1 MRRSRSLQ
9 FLAWA
14 LVLALF
20 LSACAPEKPLETVR
34 DTRTTVLTPEAP
46 GEIVTGNDYATLD
59 SSRTQEGYI
68 QVCYSGEAPRAKLQ
82 LMDPEGTLY
91 IYTLLPGGFETLPLT
106 GGDGIYSV
114 TVLENAFDNVYA
126 VAYTG
131 ELEASQVDEFKPYL
145 YPNQY
150 VWYTADS
157 KVLTLGRELSDRSA
171 DDLSYVQNVYE
182 YVTKNIVYDKALAAD
197 VPTDYLPDPDR
208 TAETGKGICLDYA
221 SLMTALLRSQG
232 IPAKLVVGWSG
243 TQYHAWI
250 SVWTEDTGWVDGVIF
265 FDGIAWQRLDPTF
278 ASYDN
283 QSDRIMR
290 YIGDGTNYSEKYFY

>member
-20 LSACAPEKPLETVR
+20 LPACAPEKPLDTVR
-34 DTRTTVLTPEAP
+34 STRTTVLTPEAP

-68 QVCYSGEAPRAKLQ
+68 QVRYSGEAPRAKLQ

-150 VWYTADS
+150 VWYTEDS
-157 KVLTLGRELSDRSA
+157 KVYALGAELSAKSR
-171 DDLSYVQNVYE
+171 DDLHYVENVYAYVVENVE
-182 YVTKNIVYDKALAAD
+182 YDYDLAASIP
-197 VPTDYLPDPDR
+197 VDYLPDVDR
-208 TAETGKGICLDYA
+208 TIETGKGVCLDYA
-221 SLMTALLRSQG
+221 ALMTALLRSQG

-250 SVWTEDTGWVDGVIF
+250 SVYLAETGWVDGVIF
-265 FDGIAWQRLDPTF
+265 FDGINWSRCDPTL
-278 ASYDN
+278 AAGN
-283 QSDRIMR
+283 R
-290 YIGDGTNYSEKYFY
+290 GTSVKDYVNNNSNYREKLFY

>member
-1 MRRSRSLQ
+1 MRRNMIL
-9 FLAWA
+9 WA
-14 LVLALF
+14 LLLALF
-20 LSACAPEKPLETVR
+20 LSACAPSDR
-34 DTRTTVLTPEAP
+34 APEGGRITATDCLLPESP
-46 GEIVTGNDYATLD
+46 GVEVIGNDFARMDYSHVD
-59 SSRTQEGYI
+59 EGYI
-68 QVCYSGEAPRAKLQ
+68 QVSYEGPALKAKVQIL
-82 LMDPEGTLY
+82 DPAGQTYLYTLY
-91 IYTLLPGGFETLPLT
+91 PGESGILPLT
-106 GGDGIYSV
+106 GGSGGYTV
-114 TVLENAFDNVYA
+114 TVLENAFDDFYA
-126 VAYTG
+126 VAFKT
-131 ELEASQVDEFKPYL
+131 ELETEVADEFRPYL

-250 SVWTEDTGWVDGVIF
+250 SVYLKETGWVDGAIF
-265 FDGIAWQRLDPTF
+265 FDGTNWSRLDPTL
-278 ASYDN
+278 AAGN
-283 QSDRIMR
+283 R
-290 YIGDGTNYSEKYFY
+290 GTSVKDYVNNNANYKERFFY

>member
-34 DTRTTVLTPEAP
+34 ATRTTVLTPEAP

-150 VWYTADS
+150 VWYTEDS
-157 KVLTLGRELSDRSA
+157 KVYALGAELSAKSR
-171 DDLSYVQNVYE
+171 DDLHYVENVYAYVVENVE
-182 YVTKNIVYDKALAAD
+182 YDYDLAASIP
-197 VPTDYLPDPDR
+197 VDYLPDVDR
-208 TAETGKGICLDYA
+208 TLETRKGVCLDYA
-221 SLMTALLRSQG
+221 ALMTALLRSQG

-250 SVWTEDTGWVDGVIF
+250 SVYLAETGWVDGVIF
-265 FDGIAWQRLDPTF
+265 FDGINWSRFDPTL
-278 ASYDN
+278 AAGN
-283 QSDRIMR
+283 R
-290 YIGDGTNYSEKYFY
+290 GTSVKDYVNNNSNYREKLFY

>member
-20 LSACAPEKPLETVR
+20 LSACAREKNLETVR
-34 DTRTTVLTPEAP
+34 STRTTVLTPEAP

-68 QVCYSGEAPRAKLQ
+68 QVRYSGEAPRAKLQ
-82 LMDPEGTLY
+82 LLDPEGTLY

-150 VWYTADS
+150 VWYTEDS
-157 KVLTLGRELSDRSA
+157 KVYALGAELSAKSR
-171 DDLSYVQNVYE
+171 DDLHYVENVYAYVVENVE
-182 YVTKNIVYDKALAAD
+182 YDHDLAAAIP
-197 VPTDYLPDPDR
+197 VDYLPDVDR
-208 TAETGKGICLDYA
+208 TLETGKGVCLDYA
-221 SLMTALLRSQG
+221 ALMTALLRSQG

-250 SVWTEDTGWVDGVIF
+250 SVYLAETGWVDGVIF
-265 FDGIAWQRLDPTF
+265 FDGINWSRFDPTL
-278 ASYDN
+278 AAGN
-283 QSDRIMR
+283 R
-290 YIGDGTNYSEKYFY
+290 GTSVKDYVNNNSNYREKLFY

>member
-20 LSACAPEKPLETVR
+20 LSACAREKTLETVR
-34 DTRTTVLTPEAP
+34 STRTTVLTPEAP

-68 QVCYSGEAPRAKLQ
+68 QVRYSGEAPRAKLQ
-82 LMDPEGTLY
+82 LLDPEGTLY

-150 VWYTADS
+150 VWYTEDS
-157 KVLTLGRELSDRSA
+157 KVYALGAELSAKSR
-171 DDLSYVQNVYE
+171 DDLHYVENVYAYVVENVE
-182 YVTKNIVYDKALAAD
+182 YDHDLAAAIP
-197 VPTDYLPDPDR
+197 VDYLPDVDR
-208 TAETGKGICLDYA
+208 TLETGKGVCLDYA
-221 SLMTALLRSQG
+221 ALMTALLRSQG

-250 SVWTEDTGWVDGVIF
+250 SVYLAETGWVDGVIF
-265 FDGIAWQRLDPTF
+265 FDGINWSRFDPTL
-278 ASYDN
+278 AAGN
-283 QSDRIMR
+283 R
-290 YIGDGTNYSEKYFY
+290 GTSVKDYVNNNSNYREKLFY

>member
-20 LSACAPEKPLETVR
+20 LSACAREKPLETVR
-34 DTRTTVLTPEAP
+34 STRTTVLTPEAP

-68 QVCYSGEAPRAKLQ
+68 QVRYSGEAPRAKLQ

-150 VWYTADS
+150 VWYTEDS
-157 KVLTLGRELSDRSA
+157 KVYALGAELSAKSR
-171 DDLSYVQNVYE
+171 DDLHYVENVYAYVVENVE
-182 YVTKNIVYDKALAAD
+182 YDYDLAASIP
-197 VPTDYLPDPDR
+197 VDYLPDVDR
-208 TAETGKGICLDYA
+208 TLETGKGVCLDYA
-221 SLMTALLRSQG
+221 ALMTALLRSQG

-250 SVWTEDTGWVDGVIF
+250 SVYLAETGWVDGVIF
-265 FDGIAWQRLDPTF
+265 FDGINWSRFDPTL
-278 ASYDN
+278 AAGN
-283 QSDRIMR
+283 R
-290 YIGDGTNYSEKYFY
+290 GTSVKDYVNNNSNYREKLFY

>member
-20 LSACAPEKPLETVR
+20 LSGCEEPPLETVR

-46 GEIVTGNDYATLD
+46 GEIVTGNDFASLD
-59 SSRTQEGYI
+59 SSRTEEGYI
-68 QVCYSGEAPRAKLQ
+68 QVCYSGEASKAKVQ
-82 LMDPEGTLY
+82 LLDPEGTLY
-91 IYTLLPGGFETLPLT
+91 TYTLLPGSFETLPLT
-106 GGDGIYSV
+106 GGGGIYSV

-131 ELEASQVDEFKPYL
+131 ELEAARVDEFKPYL

-150 VWYTADS
+150 VWYTDSS
-157 KVLTLGRELSDRSA
+157 KVYALGAELSAKSR
-171 DDLSYVQNVYE
+171 DDLHYVENVYSYVVENVE
-182 YVTKNIVYDKALAAD
+182 YDYDLAANIP
-197 VPTDYLPDPDR
+197 VDYLPDVDR
-208 TAETGKGICLDYA
+208 TIDTGKGVCLDYA
-221 SLMTALLRSQG
+221 ALMTALLRSQG

-250 SVWTEDTGWVDGVIF
+250 SVYLAETGWVDGVIF
-265 FDGIAWQRLDPTF
+265 FDGINWSRFDPTL
-278 ASYDN
+278 AAGN
-283 QSDRIMR
+283 R
-290 YIGDGTNYSEKYFY
+290 GTSVKDYVNNSGNYRERYFY

>member
-1 MRRSRSLQ
+1 MILTG
-9 FLAWA
+9 A

-20 LSACAPEKPLETVR
+20 LSSCAEKPPQVPR
-34 DTRTTVLTPEAP
+34 QTRTEVLSPEAP
-46 GEIVTGNDYATLD
+46 GEEVSGNAFASLD
-59 SSRTQEGYI
+59 SSRTEEGYI

-150 VWYTADS
+150 VWYTEDS
-157 KVLTLGRELSDRSA
+157 KVYALGAELSAKSR
-171 DDLSYVQNVYE
+171 DDLHYVENVYAYVVENVE
-182 YVTKNIVYDKALAAD
+182 YDYDLAASIP
-197 VPTDYLPDPDR
+197 VDYLPDVDR
-208 TAETGKGICLDYA
+208 TLETRKGVCLDYA
-221 SLMTALLRSQG
+221 ALMTALLRSQG

-250 SVWTEDTGWVDGVIF
+250 SVYLAETGWVDGVIF
-265 FDGIAWQRLDPTF
+265 FDGINWSRFDPTL
-278 ASYDN
+278 AAGN
-283 QSDRIMR
+283 R
-290 YIGDGTNYSEKYFY
+290 GTSVKDYVNNNSNYREKLFY